1 MKRVISFAL
10 INILTISTVFGAT
23 ETEIKSQLDKAA
35 SNIQAT
41 ENEIKKVEKQ
51 QNSLLDEI
59 ETLDLEI
66 NAVEK
71 EIANIQGQINKINS
85 SISEKEQTIKNNQET
100 LKKENELLQQRVW
113 AMYENGEVSYLKLL
127 LNSNGI
133 VDFLKRYELVN
144 SMIEADKELIAEL
157 TELSKQ
163 IEIEKQ
169 ELENDKVV
177 VEAAKKQE
185 AAEQKKLATS
195 RSAKESRFK
204 LLEKDAKELQKQL
217 DREREESERLEQELK
232 NLSKTSTVVYDSST
246 SFIWP
251 LPKTSKK
258 ITCQYGYRTHPVTGV
273 KNSFHTGVD
282 IGNAPTGTDI
292 YAVKSGK
299 VITAGWNTAYGNRVI
314 IDHGNGITTMY
325 AHASK
330 LLVKVGDTVTQG
342 QVIAKVGSTGYST
355 GPHLHFEVRKD
366 GASQNPKNYINY

>member
-10 INILTISTVFGAT
+10 INILTISTVFAAT
-23 ETEIKSQLDKAA
+23 EADLKNQLDKAA
-35 SNIQAT
+35 SSIKAT
-41 ENEIKKVEKQ
+41 ESEIKKVEKQ

-59 ETLDLEI
+59 ESLDLEI
-66 NAVEK
+66 NSVEK
-71 EIANIQGQINKINS
+71 ELTNIQNQINKINAG
-85 SISEKEQTIKNNQET
+85 IEEKEQTIKDNEEK
-100 LKKENELLQQRVW
+100 LKTENELLQKRV
-113 AMYENGEVSYLKLL
+113 AVMYENGKASYWKILL
-127 LNSNGI
+127 ESDGV

-144 SMIEADKELIAEL
+144 MMINSNQELIVEID
-157 TELSKQ
+157 ELSKKV
-163 IEIEKQ
+163 ESEKK

-185 AAEQKKLATS
+185 AAHQKQLATS

-204 LLEKDAKELQKQL
+204 LLEKDAKALQQQL
-217 DREREESERLEQELK
+217 DREKAESDRLEQELK

-251 LPKTSKK
+251 LPATSKK

-330 LLVKVGDTVTQG
+330 ILVSVGDTVKQG

-366 GASQNPKNYINY
+366 GTAQNPKNYINY

>member
-10 INILTISTVFGAT
+10 INILTISTVFAAT
-23 ETEIKSQLDKAA
+23 EADLKNQLDKAA
-35 SNIQAT
+35 SSIKAT
-41 ENEIKKVEKQ
+41 ESEIKKVEKQ

-59 ETLDLEI
+59 ESLDLEI
-66 NAVEK
+66 NSVEK
-71 EIANIQGQINKINS
+71 ELTNIQNQINKINAG
-85 SISEKEQTIKNNQET
+85 IKEKEQTIKDNEEK
-100 LKKENELLQQRVW
+100 LKTENELLQKRV
-113 AMYENGEVSYLKLL
+113 AVMYENGKASYWKILL
-127 LNSNGI
+127 ESDGV

-144 SMIEADKELIAEL
+144 MMINSNQELIVEID
-157 TELSKQ
+157 ELSKKV
-163 IEIEKQ
+163 ESEKK

-185 AAEQKKLATS
+185 AAHQKQLATS
-195 RSAKESRFK
+195 RSSKESRFK
-204 LLEKDAKELQKQL
+204 LLEKDAKALQQQL
-217 DREREESERLEQELK
+217 DREKAESDRLEQELK

-251 LPKTSKK
+251 LPATSKK

-330 LLVKVGDTVTQG
+330 ILVSVGDTVKQG

-366 GASQNPKNYINY
+366 GTAQNPKNYINY

>member
-1 MKRVISFAL
+1 MKKVISFVL
-10 INILTISTVFGAT
+10 VNILTISTVFAAT
-23 ETEIKSQLDKAA
+23 EADLKNQLDKAA
-35 SNIQAT
+35 SSIKAT
-41 ENEIKKVEKQ
+41 ETEIKKVEKQ

-59 ETLDLEI
+59 ESLDLEI
-66 NAVEK
+66 NSVEK
-71 EIANIQGQINKINS
+71 ELASIQSQINKINA
-85 SISEKEQTIKNNQET
+85 SISEKEETIKNNEEK
-100 LKKENELLQQRVW
+100 LKSENELLQKRVA
-113 AMYENGEVSYLKLL
+113 AMYENGKASYWKILL
-127 LNSNGI
+127 ESDGI
-133 VDFLKRYELVN
+133 VDFVKRYELVN
-144 SMIEADKELIAEL
+144 MMIESNQELITEL
-157 TELSKQ
+157 DELSKK
-163 IEIEKQ
+163 IEEEKK

-177 VEAAKKQE
+177 VEAAKRQE
-185 AAEQKKLATS
+185 SAHQEQLATS

-217 DREREESERLEQELK
+217 DREKEESDRLEQELK

-251 LPKTSKK
+251 LPSTSKK
-258 ITCQYGYRTHPVTGV
+258 ITCNYGYRTHPVTGV

-314 IDHGNGITTMY
+314 IDHGNGLTTMY

-330 LLVKVGDTVTQG
+330 LLVSVGDTVTQG

-366 GASQNPKNYINY
+366 GVSQNPKNYINY

>member
-1 MKRVISFAL
+1 MKKVISFVL
-10 INILTISTVFGAT
+10 INILTVSTVFAAT
-23 ETEIKSQLDKAA
+23 EADLKNQLDKAA
-35 SNIQAT
+35 SSIKAT
-41 ENEIKKVEKQ
+41 ETEIKKVEKQ

-59 ETLDLEI
+59 ESLDLEI
-66 NAVEK
+66 NSVEK
-71 EIANIQGQINKINS
+71 ELISIQSQINKINA
-85 SISEKEQTIKNNQET
+85 SISEKEETIKNNEEK
-100 LKKENELLQQRVW
+100 LKTENELLQKRVA
-113 AMYENGEVSYLKLL
+113 AMYENGKVSYWKILL
-127 LNSNGI
+127 EADGI
-133 VDFLKRYELVN
+133 VDFVKRYELVN
-144 SMIEADKELIAEL
+144 MMIDSNKDLIAEL
-157 TELSKQ
+157 DELSKK
-163 IEIEKQ
+163 IEEEKK

-177 VEAAKKQE
+177 VEAAKRQE
-185 AAEQKKLATS
+185 SAHQEQLATS

-217 DREREESERLEQELK
+217 DREKAESDRLEQELK
-232 NLSKTSTVVYDSST
+232 NLSKTSTVVYDSTT

-251 LPKTSKK
+251 LPSTSKK
-258 ITCQYGYRTHPVTGV
+258 ITCNYGYRTHPVTGV

-282 IGNAPTGTDI
+282 IGNAPTGTEI

-330 LLVKVGDTVTQG
+330 LLVSVGDTVTQG